1 MAGVIRGKSRL
12 VLPQATPI
20 GSPTPL
26 ASAAVDIPPMSTVEV
41 IRLVSAMLNIVMDRL
56 IFLAFCSHFPIS
68 LRKNASVSDNLF
80 NRYVC
85 GSCGA
90 VGFKS
95 G

>member
-1 MAGVIRGKSRL
+1 MEGVTKEKSRL
-12 VLPQATPI
+12 ASPKTTLT
-20 GSPTPL
+20 GSPVPL
-26 ASAAVDIPPMSTVEV
+26 ASGAIDIPPVSTAEV

-56 IFLAFCSHFPIS
+56 IFFCLLLIFFNFIKKNNSIS
-68 LRKNASVSDNLF
+68 GNLF
-80 NRYVC
+80 NQYVC